1 VHVERPRDEEI
12 LGARVLIADD
22 DPAFRQMLAR
32 RVLKMGLSVVEV
44 ENGDQAVEAL
54 KNGSF
59 DLLLV
64 DLSMPGKNG
73 LEVVQSA
80 LQFDPL
86 LPAVVITGTGSYETA
101 LEALRTRVFD
111 YMTKPF
117 ESLTA
122 FELAVSR
129 ALKHGFL
136 TRDNARAFARAQQQA
151 TTDPLTGI
159 CNRHKLKE
167 CLETEVARARR
178 YRRSLS
184 ILLLDLDGLKTIND
198 TCGHPAG
205 DEALQHVARSLTL
218 ELRKTDIPGR
228 YGGDEFLVLLPE
240 TDAAHA
246 VTVAKRILARVRDHR
261 VADKVVSV
269 SIGIAQLGGRCRT
282 PNELILAADRALY
295 SSKRSGGGQ
304 ISVEEAKKEGAD
316 VLTG

>member
-1 VHVERPRDEEI
+1 VCVEQPHDEEI

-22 DPAFRQMLAR
+22 DPSFRKMLAR

-44 ENGDQAVEAL
+44 ENGDQAIEAIQ
-54 KNGSF
+54 NSSF
-59 DLLLV
+59 DLILV

-73 LEVVQSA
+73 LEVVQNA
-80 LQFDPL
+80 LQLDPMV
-86 LPAVVITGTGSYETA
+86 PAVVITGTGSYETA
-101 LEALRTRVFD
+101 LEALRSRVFD
-111 YMTKPF
+111 YMTKPL
-117 ESLTA
+117 ESLSA
-122 FELAVSR
+122 FELTVSR

-136 TRDNARAFARAQQQA
+136 ARDNARTFARAQQQA

-159 CNRHKLKE
+159 SNRHKLKE

-178 YRRSLS
+178 YRRALS
-184 ILLLDLDGLKTIND
+184 ILLMDLDGLKSIND

-205 DEALQHVARSLTL
+205 DEALQHVARSLVW

-240 TDAAHA
+240 TDAVHA
-246 VTVAKRILARVRDHR
+246 VSVAKRVLARVRSCH
-261 VADKVVSV
+261 VADRAITV

-282 PNELILAADRALY
+282 ANDLILAADRALY

-304 ISVEEAKKEGAD
+304 ISVEEARKEGAD

>member
-1 VHVERPRDEEI
+1 MHVERPRDEEI

-136 TRDNARAFARAQQQA
+136 TRDNARTFARAQQQA

>member
-136 TRDNARAFARAQQQA
+136 TRDNARTFARAQQQA

>member
-1 VHVERPRDEEI
+1 VFVERPHDEEI

-22 DPAFRQMLAR
+22 DSAFRKMVAR

-54 KNGSF
+54 QNGSF

-80 LQFDPL
+80 LQFDPM

-101 LEALRTRVFD
+101 LEALRSRVFD
-111 YMTKPF
+111 YVTKPLD
-117 ESLTA
+117 SLAA
-122 FELAVSR
+122 FELTVSR

-136 TRDNARAFARAQQQA
+136 TKDNARTFARAQQQA

-159 CNRHKLKE
+159 SNRHKLKE

-184 ILLLDLDGLKTIND
+184 ILLMDLDGLKMIND

-205 DEALQHVARSLTL
+205 DEALQHVARSLAF

-240 TDAAHA
+240 TDAPHA
-246 VTVAKRILARVRDHR
+246 VAVAKRILARVQNCR
-261 VADKVVSV
+261 VADQAVSV

-304 ISVEEAKKEGAD
+304 ISVEEAKREGAD